1 MEHTVSQQ
9 PKSVEPTA
17 AVEKQQQQQFPEK
30 ITKQT
35 LKKPPA
41 VPMRTNSS
49 LSNSNKTTTI
59 TNNNQK
65 DQKVYETDIIWHDDH
80 DDAKMQKIF
89 PVWHSCE
96 LWKKPFFFFCP
107 KTDNSLKL
115 YCDWILKV
123 WKSVKKLQFKELCIV

>member
-17 AVEKQQQQQFPEK
+17 AVEKQQKQQFPEK

-49 LSNSNKTTTI
+49 LSNSNKTTTTI

-65 DQKVYETDIIWHDDH
+65 DQKVYETDII
-80 DDAKMQKIF
+80 
-89 PVWHSCE
+89 
-96 LWKKPFFFFCP
+96 
-107 KTDNSLKL
+107 
-115 YCDWILKV
+115 
-123 WKSVKKLQFKELCIV
+123 

>member
-17 AVEKQQQQQFPEK
+17 AVEKQQQQFPEK

-49 LSNSNKTTTI
+49 LSNSNKTTTTI

-65 DQKVYETDIIWHDDH
+65 DQKVYETDII
-80 DDAKMQKIF
+80 
-89 PVWHSCE
+89 
-96 LWKKPFFFFCP
+96 
-107 KTDNSLKL
+107 
-115 YCDWILKV
+115 
-123 WKSVKKLQFKELCIV
+123 